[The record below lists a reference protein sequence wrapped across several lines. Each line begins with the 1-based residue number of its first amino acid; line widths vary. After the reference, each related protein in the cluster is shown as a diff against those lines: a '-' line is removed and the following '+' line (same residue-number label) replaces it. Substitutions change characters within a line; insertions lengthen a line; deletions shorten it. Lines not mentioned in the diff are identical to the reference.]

1 MFSAPPNESHDHIVQ
16 FYERGEYLCAV
27 IGDFLAGGVMAGQ
40 PGVVIATP
48 EHRRRIADALS
59 VRRIDAAALTFLDA
73 QETLSRFMVDGS
85 PDPHR
90 FALAVEEIV
99 RDTGPRPRA
108 FGEMV
113 AVLRADGN
121 TAAALALENLWNEAV
136 REHHISL
143 LCGYPLASFDAASF
157 DAVCAM
163 HARVLPAES
172 FAESE
177 SDSSRMREIAR
188 LQQRAAALEALERE
202 RAFLLD
208 AASVLG
214 RSLDAEERMR
224 ELASLI
230 VPRIADGC
238 AIDVVGIGGPT
249 RRAAEGIVVA
259 QYPEPLVV
267 RMRAGDQV
275 LGAIYLANPRCS
287 IALAEDLAGRT
298 AVAIENSRLY
308 AMARDAN
315 RMKDEF
321 LATLSHELRTPL
333 TAIMGWAKMMSLGI
347 DEELTRTAIETIERS
362 AETQAALI
370 DDILDLSRI
379 VTGKLTVA
387 REVVDLAVPVASAV
401 QTLRLA
407 AEAKGIEVVVNG
419 MSANVI
425 GDRTRLQQVVWN
437 LLANAV
443 KFSPQGGRVALSMAT
458 VDDRVQLTVSDHGRG
473 IAPDFLPHVFEP
485 FRQADGGATRAIGG
499 LGLGLAIVKHLVEH
513 HGGTVSAQS
522 DGPGRGATLSVM
534 LPIARTQ

>member
-1 MFSAPPNESHDHIVQ
+1 MSTVPTSETHDHTVQ

-27 IGDFLAGGVMAGQ
+27 IGEFLATGVMAGQ

-48 EHRRRIADALS
+48 EHRHRIAEDMS
-59 VRRIDAAALTFLDA
+59 VRGVDAAALTFLDA
-73 QETLSRFMVDGS
+73 HETLSRFMVDGS

-90 FALAVEEIV
+90 FAGMVQEIL
-99 RDTGPRPRA
+99 RDAGPRPRA

-121 TAAALALENLWNEAV
+121 TPAALALEALWNDAV
-136 REHHISL
+136 REHQISL
-143 LCGYPLASFDAASF
+143 LCGYPLATFDAASF
-157 DAVCAM
+157 DAVCAT
-163 HARVLPAES
+163 HVRVLPAES
-172 FAESE
+172 FAESA
-177 SDSSRMREIAR
+177 SDESRMREIAR
-188 LQQRAAALEALERE
+188 LQQRAAALEALEAE

-208 AASVLG
+208 AASILG
-214 RSLDAEERMR
+214 RSLDADDRMR

-238 AIDVVGIGGPT
+238 AIDVVGVDGPT
-249 RRAAEGIVVA
+249 SRVAAGLGLTG
-259 QYPEPLVV
+259 YPEPLVV
-267 RMRAGDQV
+267 RMRAGDEV
-275 LGAIYLANPRCS
+275 VGAIYLANPRCS
-287 IALAEDLAGRT
+287 LALAEDLAART

-308 AMARDAN
+308 AMARHAN

-347 DEELTRTAIETIERS
+347 DADTTRTAIETIERS
-362 AETQAALI
+362 AEMQAALI

-387 REVVDLAVPVASAV
+387 RELVDLAIPVASAV
-401 QTLRLA
+401 QTMRLA
-407 AEAKGIEVVVNG
+407 AEAKGIEVVVNA
-419 MSANVI
+419 MPALVV

-443 KFSPQGGRVALSMAT
+443 KFSPQGGRIALTMAPI
-458 VDDRVQLTVSDHGRG
+458 DDRIQLTVSDDGRG
-473 IAPDFLPHVFEP
+473 IEAEFLPHMFEP

-513 HGGTVSAQS
+513 HGGTVNAHS

-534 LPIARTQ
+534 LPIARPQ